1 MNKDQVVRL
10 QEVLEELQDSDAVI
24 ILAINDAHEDEE
36 DDVIDTFAIHKSG
49 EELNELTLASIYTAA
64 AQNSIA
70 RTVDEINAA
79 IENAED

>member
-1 MNKDQVVRL
+1 MNNDQIAHL
-10 QEVLEELQDSDAVI
+10 QNLLEENQLSDAI
-24 ILAINDAHEDEE
+24 IVLTVRDGDGE
-36 DDVIDTFAIHKSG
+36 DDTIINTFSIHKDG

-79 IENAED
+79 IESAED